1 MLEWVEIVTKTM
13 FSETSTCR
21 ANVLISHFLP
31 FSCCAIEALFHCFPK
46 TLCLNFPTYSWPITI
61 KSSFLNGKYTRVTL
75 TADLKKKALVYRLHV
90 SPQFFHGKKSV
101 AGSRRDKGGKEGIK
115 RHSLTWVEKKKS
127 SNQ

>member
-46 TLCLNFPTYSWPITI
+46 TLCLNFPTCSWPITI

-75 TADLKKKALVYRLHV
+75 TADLKKKKKPLQAACEPSVFPWKEKCGRL
-90 SPQFFHGKKSV
+90 
-101 AGSRRDKGGKEGIK
+101 KE
-115 RHSLTWVEKKKS
+115 R
-127 SNQ
+127 